1 VELANPQLV
10 QSVGALPIL
19 TLCVLVMFGQF
30 LAVLWF
36 VREMRRDV
44 SALTS
49 SVNKLLVI
57 IERITFRS
65 RRE

>member
-1 VELANPQLV
+1 MELANPDF
-10 QSVGALPIL
+10 VGAVGAVPIL

-36 VREMRRDV
+36 VREMRRDI

>member
-1 VELANPQLV
+1 MELANPEL
-10 QSVGALPIL
+10 VGAVGSLPLL
-19 TLCVLVMFGQF
+19 TLFVLVMFGQF
-30 LAVLWF
+30 LAVVSL

-44 SALTS
+44 MQLTA

>member
-19 TLCVLVMFGQF
+19 TLCGLVMFGQI

-36 VREMRRDV
+36 VREMRREV

>member
-36 VREMRRDV
+36 VREMPRDV